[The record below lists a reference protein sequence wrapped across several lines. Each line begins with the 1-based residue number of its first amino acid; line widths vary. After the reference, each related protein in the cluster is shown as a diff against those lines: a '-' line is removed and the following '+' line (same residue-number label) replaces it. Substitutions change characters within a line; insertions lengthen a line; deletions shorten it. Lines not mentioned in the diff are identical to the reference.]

1 MPSSPRSCGYFL
13 LIECGVET
21 CLTPGGQYRDMML
34 VTWIVN
40 PGSIYVDVTCAVIIG
55 VLLARRGVQKGSL
68 SPSGG
73 LAALAVAVLS
83 WGSGVR
89 FGATMIA
96 FYQSSSWL
104 TRLGA
109 KRKMRLDANN
119 SEHGNRDAL
128 QVLSCSLV
136 ASIVAVFHRATC
148 GREGSCPRLTAAF
161 VGFFACCAGD
171 TWASEIGQLAK
182 SSPRLITAPWRL
194 VPPGTNG
201 GVTVVGIMA
210 SAAGGLYIGVFHGL
224 WLWRDLK
231 MLTLLGLLT
240 GFLGSTLDSILGATL
255 QNSRYNDK
263 LKCIVTARDS
273 SSRVICGYDVLSNH
287 AVNFVSAA
295 IMTALAPSLATFLN
309 WQLRRSSDYAG
320 ANK

>member
-1 MPSSPRSCGYFL
+1 MTHYHTL
-13 LIECGVET
+13 
-21 CLTPGGQYRDMML
+21 YDL
-34 VTWIVN
+34 V
-40 PGSIYVDVTCAVIIG
+40 CAVVLG
-55 VLLARRGVQKGSL
+55 VLLVRRGVQKGSL

-73 LAALAVAVLS
+73 RAALAVAVLT
-83 WGSGVR
+83 WTSGVK

-224 WLWRDLK
+224 WLWRDLN
-231 MLTLLGLLT
+231 LLALLGLLS
-240 GFLGSTLDSILGATL
+240 GIIGSILDSILGATL
-255 QNSRYNDK
+255 QISRYDAK
-263 LKCIVTARDS
+263 HKCIAAARDTS
-273 SSRVICGYDVLSNH
+273 SQVICGNDILSNH
-287 AVNFVSAA
+287 ALNFVSATMMA
-295 IMTALAPSLATFLN
+295 VLAPSLATLLRS
-309 WQLRRSSDYAG
+309 QLESSSNYTDAD
-320 ANK
+320 N